1 MIVVLKPGSTE
12 EDIKKVVKLAESYNL
27 KCHISKG
34 QERTVIG
41 IIGDD
46 RYVVADKFESLDC
59 VENVVRVLKPY
70 KLVSREF
77 KPEDTVIDLGK
88 VKIGDGYFTIMAGP
102 CAVEDREMLMET
114 AHFLKEMGVSILR
127 GGAYKPRTS
136 PYSFQGLGEKGLE
149 YLREAADEYGMF
161 VVTEALGEEEL
172 SKVAEY
178 ADIIQIGA
186 RNAQNFRLLS
196 KAGNYNK
203 PVLLKRGFMNT
214 VEEFLLSAEYI
225 ANSGNAKIILCERG
239 IRTFEKAT
247 RNTLDISAVPVIK
260 KESHLPI
267 LVDPS
272 HSGGRRDLV
281 VPLSKAAIAVGAHGI
296 MVEVHPNP
304 ERALSDGKQSL
315 DFKLFEELIK
325 EMKRLA
331 VALGVKVN

>member
-12 EDIKKVVKLAESYNL
+12 EDVEKVVKLAESFNL
-27 KCHISKG
+27 RCHISKG
-34 QERTVIG
+34 EERTVIG

-59 VENVVRVLKPY
+59 VERVMRVLKPY

-77 KPEDTVIDLGK
+77 QPHDTVIELGD
-88 VKIGDGYFTIMAGP
+88 VKIGNGYFTVMAGP
-102 CAVEDREMLMET
+102 CAVEGREMLFEI
-114 AHFLKEMGVSILR
+114 AHFLRELGVRVLR

-136 PYSFQGLGEKGLE
+136 PYSFQGLGEKALE
-149 YLREAADEYGMF
+149 YLREAANEYGMY

-172 SKVAEY
+172 PKVAEY

-196 KAGNYNK
+196 KAGNFGK

-214 VEEFLLSAEYI
+214 IEEFLLSAEYV
-225 ANSGNAKIILCERG
+225 AVSGNKQIILCERG
-239 IRTFEKAT
+239 IRTFENAT
-247 RNTLDISAVPVIK
+247 RNTLDISAVPIIR

-267 LVDPS
+267 VVDPS

-281 VPLSKAAIAVGAHGI
+281 IPLSRAALAVGAHGVI
-296 MVEVHPNP
+296 VEVHPEP
-304 ERALSDGKQSL
+304 EKALSDGKQSL
-315 DFKLFEELIK
+315 DFKLFEELMRELK
-325 EMKRLA
+325 VLA
-331 VALGVKVN
+331 DALGVRLN